1 MSRDPIRATYDDWR
15 DFPLHL
21 WRWPNFSPAE
31 LACNGTGALRID
43 PESLDKLQALRDR
56 MGAPLVINSA
66 YRSPLHNRRVGG
78 APASQHLQAKAF
90 DIRLDGHDPHELEA
104 AAREVGFTSFG
115 RYHGPRYPA
124 PFLHVDDRDAPAQWG
139 NPWPRGEDDPQPAAP
154 PAPDAAPP
162 LPRRMKST
170 AQASEKYRIR

>member
-56 MGAPLVINSA
+56 MGAPLVISSA
-66 YRSPLHNRRVGG
+66 YRSPLHDRRVGG
-78 APASQHLQAKAF
+78 APASSACRRRRSTFAL
-90 DIRLDGHDPHELEA
+90 A
-104 AAREVGFTSFG
+104 AMTRTNWKP
-115 RYHGPRYPA
+115 PR
-124 PFLHVDDRDAPAQWG
+124 
-139 NPWPRGEDDPQPAAP
+139 
-154 PAPDAAPP
+154 
-162 LPRRMKST
+162 
-170 AQASEKYRIR
+170 